1 MVGSE
6 YIVVPILVTG
16 RTTHDAVAPAA
27 VTFNITVVYDV
38 GIVRTLAGRMIHR
51 ERNFALLHGLDLG
64 AVPLT

>member
-1 MVGSE
+1 MVRSG

-16 RTTHDAVAPAA
+16 RTTQHDAVAPAA

-51 ERNFALLHGLDLG
+51 ERNFALLHGLD
-64 AVPLT
+64 